1 VLGQLGAALDGGGD
15 AEHRAGVGAHRQ
27 ARPPEE
33 REGVAL
39 PVWRPAHA
47 AGVGAGGVLGVESVH
62 LADLVGPERQGRVAV
77 TIGSFW
83 RSDPAAALRGFTKS
97 RSPASSLPFV
107 HLLKGRRGR

>member
-62 LADLVGPERQGRVAV
+62 LADLVGPERQGPRGGDDRVLLAQRPGGCV
-77 TIGSFW
+77 A
-83 RSDPAAALRGFTKS
+83 RFTKS
-97 RSPASSLPFV
+97 RSPASSCRLFICSKADV
-107 HLLKGRRGR
+107 GR